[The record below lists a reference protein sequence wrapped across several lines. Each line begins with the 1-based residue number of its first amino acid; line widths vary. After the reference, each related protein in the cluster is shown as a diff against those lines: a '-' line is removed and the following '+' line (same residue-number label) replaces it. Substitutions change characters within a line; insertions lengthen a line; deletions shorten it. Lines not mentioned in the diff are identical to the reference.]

1 MDSAEQKAL
10 LKKVY
15 DKNKGRLE
23 SSLPIPAPVGMQVA
37 RKEGEPYKKYRARM
51 QEFVK
56 DRDAKR
62 KKQAFKKF
70 QSELSKGSDKKLKN
84 MKKKG

>member
-15 DKNKGRLE
+15 E
-23 SSLPIPAPVGMQVA
+23 
-37 RKEGEPYKKYRARM
+37 
-51 QEFVK
+51 
-56 DRDAKR
+56 KR
-62 KKQAFKKF
+62 KSSGALNRIPSLIATSDKKKKKQLLKEQAKTQTPKAREKEALRNFRL
-70 QSELSKGSDKKLKN
+70 ELSKGSDKKLKN